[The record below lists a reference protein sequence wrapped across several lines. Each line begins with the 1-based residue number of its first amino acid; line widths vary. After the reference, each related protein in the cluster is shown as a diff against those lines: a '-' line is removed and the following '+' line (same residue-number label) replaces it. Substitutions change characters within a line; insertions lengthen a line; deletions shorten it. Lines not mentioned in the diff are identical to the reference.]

1 MLLGAGHRRHEMPAG
16 LDTVHNYYEHLVL
29 DHIFQT
35 NERAQTDVDFIAD
48 VACVALNHL
57 PPRYIRHNV
66 DMTFFLSQV
75 ELEEIYN
82 KVKIA
87 VADAIGYVQRREQER
102 EEQGNSEESEA

>member
-1 MLLGAGHRRHEMPAG
+1 MLLGAGHRRHELPAG
-16 LDTVHNYYEHLVL
+16 LDSIHNYYEHLVL
-29 DHIFQT
+29 EQIAQSND
-35 NERAQTDVDFIAD
+35 RARSDVDFVAD

-57 PPRYIRHNV
+57 PPRYIRHDV

-87 VADAIGYVQRREQER
+87 VSDAINYVQRREQE
-102 EEQGNSEESEA
+102 QLADTNSEVS

>member
-29 DHIFQT
+29 DHIFQS

-87 VADAIGYVQRREQER
+87 VADAIRYVQRREQER
-102 EEQGNSEESEA
+102 EDQGSEESEA